1 MDTSTSLDQYLTY
14 KNIAKRLSRSTN
26 TIKRWAAINY
36 LGFPS
41 PSYLGRTA
49 VFREVD
55 IVHWVKTQLCNVS
68 PDAAGHARRDAQALA
83 AIRTSV

>member
-1 MDTSTSLDQYLTY
+1 MNTSTNLDQYLTY
-14 KNIAKRLSRSTN
+14 KDIAKRLSRSTN

-41 PSYLGRTA
+41 PRYLGRTA

-55 IVHWVKTQLCNVS
+55 IVAWVKTQLCNVS
-68 PDAAGHARRDAQALA
+68 PDATTQTRVRGALA
-83 AIRTSV
+83 ATRPAV

>member
-1 MDTSTSLDQYLTY
+1 MNTSTNLDQYLTY
-14 KNIAKRLSRSTN
+14 KDIARRLSRSTN

-41 PSYLGRTA
+41 PRYLGRTA

-55 IVHWVKTQLCNVS
+55 IVAWVKTQLCNVS
-68 PDAAGHARRDAQALA
+68 PDATTHQKARSVLA
-83 AIRTSV
+83 ANRVAV